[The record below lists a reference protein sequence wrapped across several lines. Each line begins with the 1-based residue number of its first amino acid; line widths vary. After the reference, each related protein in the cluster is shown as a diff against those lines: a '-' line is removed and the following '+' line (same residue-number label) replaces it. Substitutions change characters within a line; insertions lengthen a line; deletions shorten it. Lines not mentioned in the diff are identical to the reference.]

1 MVLTIYMPL
10 WLNSTWPNWALED
23 GSTFQ
28 SWAAFL
34 ATASEHESG
43 KLSRAPC
50 KLIRVEGN
58 GSVKNSWNRNFWG
71 GFGFLCWFAW
81 KLVFGWCF
89 CSRIAW
95 EMVKMDLGIK
105 YIYTCIY
112 TVCIYIHIFA
122 SVFIGTFAEFDASQ
136 IPQAPTHKN
145 TMIEVLVWFNHHS
158 YRKGAGFQTQR
169 AQGMKRQTFH
179 IFFWGVQT

>member
-1 MVLTIYMPL
+1 MY
-10 WLNSTWPNWALED
+10 
-23 GSTFQ
+23 
-28 SWAAFL
+28 
-34 ATASEHESG
+34 
-43 KLSRAPC
+43 
-50 KLIRVEGN
+50 
-58 GSVKNSWNRNFWG
+58 
-71 GFGFLCWFAW
+71 
-81 KLVFGWCF
+81 
-89 CSRIAW
+89 
-95 EMVKMDLGIK
+95 
-105 YIYTCIY
+105 
-112 TVCIYIHIFA
+112 IYIHIFA